1 MGKKK
6 RATWRE
12 TVILGIL
19 GGEEC
24 YGREIRGEYQART
37 GRPMPVGSL
46 YVTLARMMAR
56 GLLAA
61 RIGEQTHKRGGNR
74 RKYFRLTAAGRRALA
89 ESERALH
96 GPGRPSLAP

>member
-1 MGKKK
+1 MREKN
-6 RATWRE
+6 RPTWRE

-19 GGEEC
+19 AGEER

-37 GRPMPVGSL
+37 GWPMPVGSL
-46 YVTLARMMAR
+46 YVTLDRMMAR

-89 ESERALH
+89 GSERALH
-96 GPGRPSLAP
+96 GPGRASLEP